1 MTFFIKKNY
10 HLETNFIRSIIKDFS
25 GDNVKILDVGCGT
38 GGHTLE
44 LLKGYDV
51 TGIDI
56 SDMLEIAKK
65 N

>member
-1 MTFFIKKNY
+1 MLKF
-10 HLETNFIRSIIKDFS
+10 
-25 GDNVKILDVGCGT
+25 DVGCGT

-44 LLKGYDV
+44 LLKKGYDV

-56 SDMLEIAKK
+56 SGDMLEIAKK